1 MRAPGL
7 RNLLKR
13 MSSPLGLAVFL
24 AVLILGPAGA
34 AAQKMTYIRDAEI
47 EGIIKT
53 FSEPLFLA
61 AGVEPSAVE
70 IYIVNNRMLNAFVA
84 GGQNLFVTTGL
95 LATVEDPD
103 QLIGVIAH
111 ETGHLAGGHLVRT
124 GEMMRDTAKRSMIS
138 ALLGTAAAIGTGRG
152 DVGAAIALGGQSMGL
167 RSFLQYSRTQESAA
181 DQAALRLLD
190 ATGQS
195 AGGMLDFLDILSG
208 QELLSARNQD
218 VYVRTHPLTEQRM
231 DVVREHV
238 RRSPHTDKPPKI
250 GFVAL
255 HGRVRAK
262 LRAFMNPPSQT
273 LREYAASDASIPA
286 RYARAIAYYREP
298 DLDQAL
304 ALVDG
309 LIAES
314 PADPFF
320 HELKGQIL
328 FENGHVKEALE
339 PYRTAVGLFPGSNL
353 LRLGLA
359 RAQLESA
366 SPELLKPAI
375 GNLRAALSESPDN
388 PFMWRQLAIAYGR
401 DGQAAMSY
409 LALAEEALLHGKG
422 REALYQAER
431 AKRELATGSSAWLQA
446 EDIAQAAKAR
456 ED

>member
-1 MRAPGL
+1 
-7 RNLLKR
+7 
-13 MSSPLGLAVFL
+13 
-24 AVLILGPAGA
+24 
-34 AAQKMTYIRDAEI
+34 MTFIRDAEI
-47 EGIIKT
+47 EGIIET

-70 IYIVNNRMLNAFVA
+70 IYIVNDRLLNAFVA
-84 GGQNLFVTTGL
+84 NGQKLFLHTGL
-95 LATVEDPD
+95 LASVKDPG

-124 GEMMRDTAKRSMIS
+124 SEMLRNTAKHALIS

-152 DVGAAIALGGQSMGL
+152 DVGTAITLGGQSMGL
-167 RSFLQYSRTQESAA
+167 RSALQYSRTQESAA

-195 AGGMLDFLDILSG
+195 AGGMLDFLEVLSG

-218 VYVRTHPLTEQRM
+218 VYVRTHPLTERRM
-231 DVVREHV
+231 DVVRTHV
-238 RRSPHTDKPPKI
+238 RRSPHTDKPPKT

-255 HGRVRAK
+255 YGRMRAK
-262 LRAFMNPPSQT
+262 LRAFMNPPPQT

-286 RYARAIAYYREP
+286 RYARAIAHFRES

-309 LIAES
+309 LIAERS
-314 PADPFF
+314 ADPFF

-328 FENGHVKEALE
+328 FENGRVTEALE
-339 PYRTAVGLFPGSNL
+339 PYQTAVSLLPGSNL

-375 GNLRAALSESPDN
+375 VNLRAALSEDPDN

-409 LALAEEALLHGKG
+409 LALAEEALLKGKG

-431 AKRELATGSSAWLQA
+431 AKKELATGSSAWLQA
-446 EDIAQAAKAR
+446 EDIARAAKAA
-456 ED
+456 EN

>member
-1 MRAPGL
+1 
-7 RNLLKR
+7 
-13 MSSPLGLAVFL
+13 
-24 AVLILGPAGA
+24 
-34 AAQKMTYIRDAEI
+34 MTFIRDAEI
-47 EGIIKT
+47 EGIIET
-53 FSEPLFLA
+53 FSRPLFLA

-70 IYIVNNRMLNAFVA
+70 IYIVNDRLLNAFVA
-84 GGQNLFVTTGL
+84 GGQKLFLHTGL
-95 LATVEDPD
+95 LASVEDPG

-111 ETGHLAGGHLVRT
+111 ETGHLAGGHLART
-124 GEMMRDTAKRSMIS
+124 SDVLRDTAKRSMIS

-152 DVGAAIALGGQSMGL
+152 DVGAAIALGGQTMGL
-167 RSFLQYSRTQESAA
+167 RSALQYSRTQESAA

-195 AGGMLDFLDILSG
+195 AGGMLDFLELLSG
-208 QELLSARNQD
+208 QELLSRGSQD
-218 VYVRTHPLTEQRM
+218 VYVRTHPLTKRRM
-231 DVVREHV
+231 DIVREHV
-238 RRSPHTDKPPKI
+238 RRSPHTLAPAKI
-250 GFVAL
+250 GFVTL
-255 HGRVRAK
+255 HGRMRAK

-273 LREYAASDASIPA
+273 LREYAASDSSTPA
-286 RYARAIAYYREP
+286 RYARAIAYFRQP
-298 DLDQAL
+298 DLDRAL

-328 FENGHVKEALE
+328 FENGRVREAFE
-339 PYRTAVGLFPGSNL
+339 PYQTAVDLLPGSNL

-366 SPELLKPAI
+366 APEMLRPAI
-375 GNLRAALSESPDN
+375 GNLRAALSETPDN

-409 LALAEEALLHGKG
+409 LALAEEALLRGKA

-431 AKRELATGSSAWLQA
+431 AKKELATGTSAWLQA
-446 EDIAQAAKAR
+446 EDIARAAKAV

>member
-1 MRAPGL
+1 LNRISAPL
-7 RNLLKR
+7 R
-13 MSSPLGLAVFL
+13 LATYL

-34 AAQKMTYIRDAEI
+34 AAQKVTFIRDAEI
-47 EGIIKT
+47 EGTIET
-53 FSEPLFLA
+53 FSKPLFLA
-61 AGVEPSAVE
+61 AGLEPSAVE
-70 IYIVNNRMLNAFVA
+70 IYIVNDRLLNAFVA
-84 GGQNLFVTTGL
+84 GGQNLFLHTGL
-95 LATVEDPD
+95 LASVEDPG

-111 ETGHLAGGHLVRT
+111 ETGHLAGGHLART
-124 GEMMRDTAKRSMIS
+124 SEMMRDTAKRSVIS
-138 ALLGTAAAIGTGRG
+138 ALLGTAAAIGTGRS
-152 DVGAAIALGGQSMGL
+152 DVGI
-167 RSFLQYSRTQESAA
+167 RSALQYSRTQESAA

-195 AGGMLDFLDILSG
+195 AGGMLDFLEILSG
-208 QELLSARNQD
+208 QELLSLRSQD
-218 VYVRTHPLTEQRM
+218 VYVRTHPLTERRM
-231 DVVREHV
+231 DIVREHV

-255 HGRVRAK
+255 HGRMRAK

-286 RYARAIAYYREP
+286 RYARAIAHFRKP
-298 DLDQAL
+298 DLDRAL

-328 FENGHVKEALE
+328 FENGRVTEALE
-339 PYRTAVGLFPGSNL
+339 PYQTAVGLLPGSNL

-366 SPELLKPAI
+366 SPEMLKPAI
-375 GNLRAALSESPDN
+375 GNLRAALSENPDN

-409 LALAEEALLHGKG
+409 LALAEEALLKGKA
-422 REALYQAER
+422 RVALYQAER
-431 AKRELATGSSAWLQA
+431 AKKELATGSAAWLQA
-446 EDIAQAAKAR
+446 EDIARVAKAV